1 MRSFRLSAVLGFGSG
16 RGFARGWA
24 TALAREGEGIPGRLS
39 DARMGE
45 RIRLFEASGKE
56 ALTWLLLSGWQE
68 EVEVDVLHAGWG
80 GVVLSI
86 QGRRIAVPGWV
97 ARAALVTRTR

>member
-1 MRSFRLSAVLGFGSG
+1 MRSFRLSTFLGFGSG
-16 RGFARGWA
+16 RASARGWA
-24 TALAREGEGIPGRLS
+24 TALAREGEGPPRHLS
-39 DARMGE
+39 DTRGGE

-56 ALTWLLLSGWQE
+56 VLTWLLLSGWQE

-80 GVVLSI
+80 GVVLSM